1 MNALK
6 GSRTRIAVAVAGAA
20 GRMGRHVL
28 ELVLSSSDLH
38 LVGTLESGR
47 HPELGTD
54 AGSLVGRPTGVRLTA
69 DVRTALNGADVV
81 VDFSAPGATAGVLRA
96 AADGGTA
103 CVVGTTGLT
112 PDAKLALDDAVRK
125 VPVVAAPNMSA
136 GVQVLG
142 YLLREAIR
150 LLGPGF
156 DVEII
161 EAHHS
166 QKVDAPSGTALRF
179 AELAA
184 QAMDVPLQEAVQ
196 NGRHG
201 AAGPRARGE
210 IGVHAVRGGD
220 IVGDHTILLAGQGER
235 IELVHR
241 ASSRMVF
248 AAGALRAARWVVGK
262 PPGRYSMADV
272 LGLP

>member
-1 MNALK
+1 
-6 GSRTRIAVAVAGAA
+6 
-20 GRMGRHVL
+20 MGRHVL

-38 LVGTLESGR
+38 LVGTLESSR

-54 AGSLVGRPTGVRLTA
+54 AGSLVGRPTGVRLTD
-69 DVRTALNGADVV
+69 DVKTALGNAAVV
-81 VDFSAPGATAGVLRA
+81 VDFSAPEATADVLRA
-96 AADGGTA
+96 AAATNTA

-112 PDAKLALDDAVRK
+112 TEAKLALDEAVK
-125 VPVVAAPNMSA
+125 IVPVVAAPNMSA

-166 QKVDAPSGTALRF
+166 QKVDAPSGTAMRF
-179 AELAA
+179 AEIAA
-184 QAMDVPLQEAVQ
+184 QSLGVALDEAV
-196 NGRHG
+196 RHG
-201 AAGPRARGE
+201 RQGAPGARASSE
-210 IGVHAVRGGD
+210 IGLHAVRGGD

-248 AAGALRAARWVVGK
+248 ASGALRAARWVVGK

-272 LGLP
+272 LGLPCR